1 MRILYIYPFGP
12 FYPVSSGADII
23 ATNHMEYFRKK
34 GFQVD
39 CILFQNSEK
48 TKYLD
53 QFKAQN
59 SFCNSIHYLKFPPI
73 AFKFGEL
80 LFATNYLANSEP
92 LKSLLKKEYDILFS
106 NYAFTAPISLAAK
119 KTKLKVLETV
129 DHLWEAL
136 AISNPGSTKNLIDEA
151 TMKLIE
157 FELYKLFEKII
168 FINNEEMNNSPQT
181 SKSSYAFIPP
191 AWNLPVKTTSINSD
205 SSIDMLFIGSNHRPN
220 IDGLDLFYKN
230 VFLPFI
236 RPMGFKLTVAG
247 KVCDYWPV
255 EDPKVQKLGFYKG
268 PIQPLYDSTKVVV
281 IPILDGSGLSIK
293 TLEAMAFGKAIVTTP
308 KGARGM
314 KLENQPFLTIN
325 LKDQPEEFS
334 KAVIDLLHSQDKRKN
349 LGTKALEH
357 FKNEHSFEI
366 YSQRMDNFLGIA

>member
-48 TKYLD
+48 AKYLE
-53 QFKAQN
+53 QFKAN
-59 SFCNSIHYLKFPPI
+59 YGFCNSIHYLKFPPI
-73 AFKFGEL
+73 SFKFGEL
-80 LFATNYLANSEP
+80 LFAANYLANSEP
-92 LKSLLKKEYDILFS
+92 LKSLLKKQYDILFS
-106 NYAFTAPISLAAK
+106 NYAFTAPISLAAN

-136 AISNPGSTKNLIDEA
+136 AISNPGFMKNPIDEA
-151 TMKLIE
+151 TIKLIE
-157 FELYKLFEKII
+157 FELYNLFEKII
-168 FINNEEMNNSPQT
+168 FINNDELNNSPQNT
-181 SKSSYAFIPP
+181 KSSYAFIPP
-191 AWNLPVKTTSINSD
+191 AWNLPVKTTSLNSE

-220 IDGLDLFYKN
+220 IDGLDFFYKN

-255 EDPKVQKLGFYKG
+255 EDPRVQKLGFYKG
-268 PIQPLYDSTKVVV
+268 HIQSLYDSTKVVI

-314 KLENQPFLTIN
+314 KIENQPFITIN

-334 KAVIDLLHSQDKRKN
+334 KAVIDLLDSQDKRKN
-349 LGTKALEH
+349 LGIKALEH

>member
-48 TKYLD
+48 AKYLE
-53 QFKAQN
+53 QFKAN
-59 SFCNSIHYLKFPPI
+59 YGFCNSIHYLKFPPI
-73 AFKFGEL
+73 SFKFGEL
-80 LFATNYLANSEP
+80 LFAANYLANSEP
-92 LKSLLKKEYDILFS
+92 LKSLLKKQYDILFS
-106 NYAFTAPISLAAK
+106 NYAFTAPISLAAN

-136 AISNPGSTKNLIDEA
+136 AISNPGFMKNPIDE
-151 TMKLIE
+151 TTIKLIE
-157 FELYKLFEKII
+157 FELYNLFEKII
-168 FINNEEMNNSPQT
+168 FINNDELNNSPQNT
-181 SKSSYAFIPP
+181 KSSYAFIPP
-191 AWNLPVKTTSINSD
+191 AWNLPVKTTSLNSE

-220 IDGLDLFYKN
+220 IDGLDFFYKN

-255 EDPKVQKLGFYKG
+255 EDPRVQKLGFYKG
-268 PIQPLYDSTKVVV
+268 HIQSLYDSTKVVI

-314 KLENQPFLTIN
+314 KIENQPFITIN

-334 KAVIDLLHSQDKRKN
+334 KAVIDLLDSQNKRKN
-349 LGTKALEH
+349 LGIKALEH

>member
-48 TKYLD
+48 AKYLE
-53 QFKAQN
+53 QFKAN
-59 SFCNSIHYLKFPPI
+59 YGFCNSIHYLKFPPI
-73 AFKFGEL
+73 SFKFGEL
-80 LFATNYLANSEP
+80 LFAANYLANSEP
-92 LKSLLKKEYDILFS
+92 LKSLLKKQYDILFS
-106 NYAFTAPISLAAK
+106 NYAFTAPISLAAN

-136 AISNPGSTKNLIDEA
+136 AISNPGFMKNPIDE
-151 TMKLIE
+151 TTIKLIE
-157 FELYKLFEKII
+157 FELYNLFEKII
-168 FINNEEMNNSPQT
+168 FINNDELNNSPQNT
-181 SKSSYAFIPP
+181 KSSYAFIPP
-191 AWNLPVKTTSINSD
+191 AWNLPVKTTSLNSE

-220 IDGLDLFYKN
+220 IDGLDFFYKN

-255 EDPKVQKLGFYKG
+255 EDPRVQKLGFYKG
-268 PIQPLYDSTKVVV
+268 HIQSLYDSTKVVI

-314 KLENQPFLTIN
+314 KIENQPFITIN

-334 KAVIDLLHSQDKRKN
+334 KAVIDLLDSQDKRKN
-349 LGTKALEH
+349 LGIKALEH